1 MKQPVNLLLLIA
13 CLLGAWP
20 ALAAITISFPT
31 SRAVFQRSNA
41 NVATFRVLGT
51 YDQRVD
57 QIQARM
63 VSRQGGT
70 TTAFVVIQQ
79 NPLGGV
85 YAGDLANITGGWYD
99 LEVKGFLAGTE
110 VTSIKVERIGV
121 GEVFVIGGQ
130 SNAQGVIE
138 SGLPAADDRVS
149 CIFGPAKNSSPA
161 DFSYPVFQQLGPNV
175 QIVAPMGVRP
185 YYWGRLGDQLVQRLG
200 VPVLFINAAY
210 GGTTARNWR
219 ESAEFGSTFNAYVGG
234 VLEQSNPG
242 APYSNLRL
250 AFNFYANML
259 GVRAILWHHGEA
271 DNFHNTPANE
281 YIDNMKYV
289 INRTRQDYGRD
300 ISWVF
305 SRASYDFDILRPAR
319 KRITDAQDELIKTVP
334 NVFAGPNTDNIQVP
348 RTRPG
353 IDQPHFDN
361 GSLPDVANAW
371 DAALSGT
378 FLAASTPYPAT
389 LPPTISVA
397 CAPNNNL
404 TYTVAGQFASV
415 RWNTGDTGPSVTKGP
430 GQTYQATVKD
440 ALGNALFSTMVRV
453 PDAPTAAISGPTT
466 FCEGGSVNLTANYAN
481 DITWVSR
488 ATNTTVSAARTL
500 TASTSGTYFLRYR
513 DVSGCDFVSSDVPVL
528 VNPLPLAPV
537 VTNDKSTTFCS
548 GDNTVLRAGTNNVN
562 YRWNTT
568 EQTQSINVTRSG
580 DYFLNVTDQ
589 NGCVSPQSNRVSVI
603 VNPTPAKPAIATS
616 GPTVICADQQVV
628 LTASPEA
635 VYLWNNNQTTQ
646 ALTIRQAGSYA
657 LRVRNGSGCTSVQSD
672 VVNVTVNALPPTPI
686 ITSGKPTTFCD
697 GDNTILTTSTPN
709 ARYNWSSGQSTQQI
723 DVRRSGTFT
732 LSITDQN
739 NCTSLRSNTVVVT
752 VNPTPVK
759 PTITATGST
768 TFCADQRVTLT
779 ASTEDNYVWS
789 SGQTSREIPV
799 NQTGNYNLRVLNRFG
814 CASPTSDAVSVLVY
828 PLPAAPTVTALG
840 RTTFCEGDQVT
851 LTTNSP
857 LNMAW
862 TSGETTPTLSV
873 RKSGSYATRA
883 RDRNG
888 CVSLLSN
895 AVLVDVKPLPAAP
908 VIQQIG
914 TYTLE
919 AVTPNV
925 TSAYSWTRGTDSLSV
940 NLPVIKANQ
949 SGNYAVRAYIVYNPT
964 LTCISAQS
972 PLFNF
977 IADPD
982 NKGLSIYPNPT
993 VDKRVT
999 IETQE
1004 NLENAIIS
1012 VYTYLGQEVLSVS
1025 VPVFDD
1031 RKRLDLT
1038 NLAPGQYLIQIRSSG
1053 FNVTKRMLIGL

>member
-1 MKQPVNLLLLIA
+1 MKQPINFLLLIA
-13 CLLGAWP
+13 CFLGAWP
-20 ALAAITISFPT
+20 SVAAITVSFPT

-57 QIQARM
+57 QVQARM

-70 TTAFVVIQQ
+70 TTAFAVIQQ

-85 YAGDLANITGGWYD
+85 YAGDLTNITGGWYD
-99 LEVKGFLAGTE
+99 LEIKGFLAGVE
-110 VTSIKVERIGV
+110 VTSTKVERIGV
-121 GEVFVIGGQ
+121 GEVFVIAGQ

-138 SGLPAADDRVS
+138 SGLPASDDRVS
-149 CIFGPAKNSSPA
+149 CIFGAAKNSSPA
-161 DFSYPVFQQLGPNV
+161 DFSFPTFQQLGPNV
-175 QIVAPMGVRP
+175 QIVAPMGVKP
-185 YYWGRLGDQLVQRLG
+185 YYWGRLGDKMVQRLG

-210 GGTTARNWR
+210 GGTSVRNWR

-242 APYSNLRL
+242 APYINLKM
-250 AFNFYANML
+250 AFNSYANIL
-259 GVRAILWHHGEA
+259 GFRSILWHQGET
-271 DNFHNTPANE
+271 DNYLNTPATD
-281 YIDNMKYV
+281 YINDLKYV
-289 INRTRQDYGRD
+289 VNRIRQDYGKN
-300 ISWVF
+300 ISWVIG
-305 SRASYDFDILRPAR
+305 RTSYDFDLLRPAR
-319 KRITDAQDELIKTVP
+319 TRLTDAQDQVIATVG
-334 NVFAGPNTDNIQVP
+334 NAFAGPNTDDIQVP
-348 RTRPG
+348 RFRPG

-361 GSLPDVANAW
+361 SSLDEIANRWDVALN
-371 DAALSGT
+371 GT
-378 FLAASTPYPAT
+378 FLAASLPQPAA

-397 CAPNNNL
+397 CGPNNNL

-415 RWNTGDTGPSVTKGP
+415 RWNTGDTGPSITKGP

-440 ALGNALFSTMVRV
+440 TQGNALFSTMVRV

-466 FCEGGSVNLTANYAN
+466 FCEGGSVNLTANYTN
-481 DITWVSR
+481 DITWVNR
-488 ATNTTVSAARTL
+488 VTNATASTGKTL

-513 DVSGCDFVSSDVPVL
+513 DVSGCDFVSSDVAVK
-528 VNPLPLAPV
+528 VNPLPAAPV

-548 GDNTVLRAGTNNVN
+548 GDNTVLRATANNVS
-562 YRWNTT
+562 YRWNTND
-568 EQTQSINVTRSG
+568 QTQTINVTRSG
-580 DYFLNVTDQ
+580 DYFLTVTDP
-589 NGCVSPQSNRVSVI
+589 NGCVSPQSNKVSVI

-635 VYLWNNNQTTQ
+635 TYIWNNNQTTQ

-657 LRVRNGSGCTSVQSD
+657 LRVRNGSGCTSEQSD

-686 ITSGKPTTFCD
+686 ITSDKPTTFCD
-697 GDNTILTTSTPN
+697 GDNTILKTSTPN
-709 ARYNWSSGQSTQQI
+709 VRYVWSSGENTQVI
-723 DVRRSGTFT
+723 DVRKSGTFT
-732 LSITDQN
+732 LSIIDQN

-759 PTITATGST
+759 PTITATGPT

-779 ASTEDNYVWS
+779 ASTEDNYLWS
-789 SGQTSREIPV
+789 TGQTNQAIPV
-799 NQTGNYNLRVLNRFG
+799 NQSGNYNLRVKNRFG
-814 CASPTSDAVSVLVY
+814 CLSPISDGVSVLVY
-828 PLPAAPTVTALG
+828 PLPAAPTITAQS

-851 LTTNSP
+851 LTTSSS
-857 LNMAW
+857 LGMLW

-895 AVLVDVKPLPAAP
+895 TIAVDVKPVPAAP

-919 AVTPNV
+919 AVTANV
-925 TSAYSWTRGTDSLSV
+925 TSAYSWTRGTDSLLV
-940 NLPVIKANQ
+940 NLPVIKASQ
-949 SGNYAVRAYIVYNPT
+949 SGSYGVRAYVVYSPT
-964 LTCISAQS
+964 LTCISARS
-972 PLFNF
+972 PLFDF
-977 IADPD
+977 IADPN
-982 NKGLSIYPNPT
+982 NKGLSIYPNPNIEQ
-993 VDKRVT
+993 RVT

-1004 NLENAIIS
+1004 NLENATIS
-1012 VYTYLGQEVLSVS
+1012 VYTYLGQEVLSVQ
-1025 VPVFDD
+1025 VPLFDD

-1038 NLAPGQYLIQIRSSG
+1038 KLAPGQYLIQVRSAG